1 MAKQQGVS
9 VYNMSADEDEAAV
22 QDATAVAEAL
32 VASMPC
38 GGNVDYEDMGP
49 FLVRRLRIGNN
60 VGNVPCP
67 NVCHADGQAAAKP
80 WVQTA
85 RRVALGTAAASVT
98 FAASLLVYLEF
109 CRQFGS
115 DGFDANATL

>member
-80 WVQTA
+80 WVQGCIGDGRSERHLCCLTA
-85 RRVALGTAAASVT
+85 GVLGV
-98 FAASLLVYLEF
+98 LPPV
-109 CRQFGS
+109 RI
-115 DGFDANATL
+115 